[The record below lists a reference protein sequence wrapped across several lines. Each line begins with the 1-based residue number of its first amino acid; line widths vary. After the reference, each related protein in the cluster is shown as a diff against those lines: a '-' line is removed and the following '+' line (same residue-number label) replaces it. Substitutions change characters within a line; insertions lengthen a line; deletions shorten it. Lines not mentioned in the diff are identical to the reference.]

1 MKTYLFLTD
10 IPSSVSAIE
19 NIAERSDHRVD
30 YLLHSVSGNRPKQ
43 IDFRNTKKLNTISA
57 EKGEIVFYLHGNLL
71 VYVIENFL
79 RLAQNRD
86 IQIIVILSALSDF
99 YSHPN
104 NETRT
109 AKAVEN
115 LLKNNLFNYKI
126 IKPFIA
132 NNVYEKHLSEYNLK
146 NGNFSISLNDFL
158 IPDENIF
165 SSAVSLSEK
174 ETHKNETIYLI
185 NEKIIH
191 DIYGYQNL
199 LKNNSLI
206 FSISKLIANISP
218 INTLMYQKINIIGA
232 IIKFLEN
239 IDGLRTL
246 EIIPIKQNTI
256 IHNAEANNSIRSN
269 EGIFNNSNK

>member
-57 EKGEIVFYLHGNLL
+57 EKEEIVFYLHGNLL

-158 IPDENIF
+158 IPDEDIF
-165 SSAVSLSEK
+165 SSVLSLSEK

-206 FSISKLIANISP
+206 FSISKLIANIFP
-218 INTLMYQKINIIGA
+218 LNTRMYEEINTIEA
-232 IIKFLEN
+232 ILKFLEN
-239 IDGLRTL
+239 IDNLKTL
-246 EIIPIKQNTI
+246 EIISIKEITSLHNT
-256 IHNAEANNSIRSN
+256 ETNSIICNN
-269 EGIFNNSNK
+269 EAIINNLNK